1 MNTIVDPNLSQRA
14 EASPGDTSPARGT
27 ITHPLALSELQD
39 LSQPTSKPALADL
52 ANPLHQIKTRLQ
64 VCVGEAVITVG
75 ELLAAKEHQVF
86 VLDRAVE
93 QSVDI
98 LLEGKVIAR
107 GQLMAVEDQ
116 FAVRITEL
124 PIPLK
129 P

>member
-1 MNTIVDPNLSQRA
+1 MNTTIDPTLPQRA
-14 EASPGDTSPARGT
+14 NASLAEPSPAAGPVAHT
-27 ITHPLALSELQD
+27 LALSELQD
-39 LSQPTSKPALADL
+39 LSHPTNKPALVDL
-52 ANPLHQIKTRLQ
+52 ASPLHQIKTRLQ
-64 VCVGEAVITVG
+64 VCVGEVVVTVG

-93 QSVDI
+93 QPVDI